1 MIFEDITM
9 NTIKKDP
16 SRSNST
22 QTNPARRTFL
32 QGLVAGGVMTA
43 LGLNPVAALA
53 ATGRRESPVLRGT
66 EFDLVIDEMPVNFT
80 GQTRTA
86 MTINGSI
93 PGPTLRWREGDV
105 VTLRVTNR
113 MEVSTSLHWHGIIL
127 PFEMDGVPGLTYA
140 GIAPGTTF
148 TYRFKVEQSGTY
160 WYHSHT
166 GFQEQNAIYGAIVIA
181 PASADRVAYDQ
192 DHVVML
198 NDWSDSSP
206 EFIFNRLKTADG
218 YYNYVKPDLMDL
230 IHQSEKMGF
239 GAAVEDRLMW
249 DKMRMSP
256 RDLSDVTGATY
267 TYLMNGITPS
277 GDWTALFR
285 PGEKIRL
292 RFINGS
298 SMSYFDVRIPGLK
311 MTVVAADGQDVHPVT
326 VDEFR
331 IGVAEIYDVIV
342 EPASDQAYCIF
353 AQSLDRSGYARGTL
367 TPHADLRAPVPAM
380 DPVPTLTM
388 ADMGMDMSGMDMSG
402 MNMGGMD
409 KQGQSMNGMDMGSK
423 PDKPAMAGMDMS
435 GSAHQQMPGMDMNG
449 QSMGGMDM
457 GNKPAKPAMTGM
469 DMSGSAKQKMPGMN
483 MNGQSMGG
491 MDMGNKPA
499 KPAMAGMDMGG
510 HHHTP
515 GMDMSDKSTPPA
527 MSGMDMDGAK
537 NKPAMA
543 GMNKGTNP
551 MDLPGLHNR
560 NLKDGMLKLDWHPET
575 ENGVGVGMKAQQVSM
590 SLSDPGAGLRNN
602 GRKVLTYGDL
612 RGIDGPISDREP
624 ERGIEL
630 HLTGNM
636 DRYIWGFNGVS
647 YRDAA
652 PIELKYGETVRI
664 VLINDTMMNHPI
676 HLHGMWSE
684 LENDKGEY
692 LARKHT
698 LSVAP
703 GHAVSYRVSANAI
716 GRWAYHCHLLY
727 HMNAGMFREVRVV

>member
-1 MIFEDITM
+1 MKTV
-9 NTIKKDP
+9 KKDLSQPNP
-16 SRSNST
+16 SR
-22 QTNPARRTFL
+22 RIFL

-43 LGLNPVAALA
+43 LGLNPARALA
-53 ATGRRESPVLRGT
+53 STGRVESPVLRGT

-80 GQTRTA
+80 GQTRKA

-93 PGPTLRWREGDV
+93 PGPTLRWREGEV

-113 MEVSTSLHWHGIIL
+113 LNVSTSLHWHGIIL

-148 TYRFKVEQSGTY
+148 TYRFRVQQSGTY
-160 WYHSHT
+160 WYHSHS
-166 GFQEQNAIYGAIVIA
+166 GFQEQNAVYGAIVID
-181 PASADRVAYDQ
+181 PASSDRVSYDQ

-230 IHQSEKMGF
+230 IHQSEEEGF
-239 GAAVEDRLMW
+239 GTAVSDRLRW
-249 DKMRMSP
+249 DRMRMSP

-267 TYLMNGITPS
+267 TYLMNGSTPA

-285 PGEKIRL
+285 PGERIRL

-342 EPASDQAYCIF
+342 EPSSDQAYCIF

-367 TPHADLRAPVPAM
+367 TPHPDQRAPVPPM
-380 DPVPTLTM
+380 DPVPTLGM
-388 ADMGMDMSGMDMSG
+388 ADMGMDMGAMNMPG
-402 MNMGGMD
+402 MNMGGGNTT
-409 KQGQSMNGMDMGSK
+409 GQAMNGMPTGVGTNSPTGMNNMSTNKPQPTMVGMDKKTQAMPGAVMESSK
-423 PDKPAMAGMDMS
+423 PQTAMTTMNMAPKPVASGMDMKDKNLS
-435 GSAHQQMPGMDMNG
+435 GAVHNG
-449 QSMGGMDM
+449 GHTPVMGEM
-457 GNKPAKPAMTGM
+457 GLTHTAEKPMSSNAMTGM
-469 DMSGSAKQKMPGMN
+469 NNQ
-483 MNGQSMGG
+483 GQM
-491 MDMGNKPA
+491 PA
-499 KPAMAGMDMGG
+499 K
-510 HHHTP
+510 T
-515 GMDMSDKSTPPA
+515 S
-527 MSGMDMDGAK
+527 
-537 NKPAMA
+537 
-543 GMNKGTNP
+543 TNP
-551 MDLPGLHNR
+551 LDLPGLHNHQ
-560 NLKDGMLKLDWHPET
+560 LKDGMLTLDWHPDT
-575 ENGVGVGMKAQQVSM
+575 EHGVGVGMRAQQVSM

-602 GRKVLTYGDL
+602 GRKVLTYADL
-612 RGIDGPISDREP
+612 RSIDGPISNREP

-652 PIELKYGETVRI
+652 PIDLEYGETVRI

-684 LENDKGEY
+684 LENDQGEY

-703 GHAVSYRVSANAI
+703 GHAISYRVHANAI

-727 HMNAGMFREVRVV
+727 HMNAGMFREVRVR

>member
-1 MIFEDITM
+1 MSIKSAFQANTRPINSSRRIFI
-9 NTIKKDP
+9 
-16 SRSNST
+16 
-22 QTNPARRTFL
+22 
-32 QGLVAGGVMTA
+32 QGLVAGGVMAA
-43 LGLNPVAALA
+43 LGLNPAEA
-53 ATGRRESPVLRGT
+53 ATINGRRQPPSLRGT
-66 EFDLVIDEMPVNFT
+66 EFDLVIDERPVNFT
-80 GQTRTA
+80 GQPRTA

-113 MEVSTSLHWHGIIL
+113 LKVSTSLHWHGIIL
-127 PFEMDGVPGLTYA
+127 PFEMDGVPGLTYE

-148 TYRFKVEQSGTY
+148 TYRFRVAQSGTY

-166 GFQEQNAIYGAIVIA
+166 GFQEQNAVYGAIVID
-181 PASADRVAYDQ
+181 PAQSDRVAYDQ

-206 EFIFNRLKTADG
+206 DFIFNRLKTADG
-218 YYNYVKPDLMDL
+218 YYNYVKPDLRDL
-230 IHQSEKMGF
+230 IRQSEKMGF
-239 GAAVEDRLMW
+239 GKAVEDRLMW

-256 RDLSDVTGATY
+256 RDLLDVTGATY
-267 TYLMNGITPS
+267 TYLMNGNTPA

-285 PGEKIRL
+285 PGERIRL

-342 EPASDQAYCIF
+342 EPAADQAYCIF

-367 TPHADLRAPVPAM
+367 TPHVDLRAPIPPM
-380 DPVPTLTM
+380 DPVPTLSM
-388 ADMGMDMSGMDMSG
+388 ADMGMDMSSMNMSGMDMSA
-402 MNMGGMD
+402 MLMGD
-409 KQGQSMNGMDMGSK
+409 HAKDN
-423 PDKPAMAGMDMS
+423 
-435 GSAHQQMPGMDMNG
+435 GSAGNMSMHNG
-449 QSMGGMDM
+449 HMGGMDM
-457 GNKPAKPAMTGM
+457 
-469 DMSGSAKQKMPGMN
+469 SKQK
-483 MNGQSMGG
+483 S
-491 MDMGNKPA
+491 
-499 KPAMAGMDMGG
+499 MAGMSHDRVSQHGTSGMSMGN
-510 HHHTP
+510 HAMK
-515 GMDMSDKSTPPA
+515 GMADRHPEGAAHGA
-527 MSGMDMDGAK
+527 MSH
-537 NKPAMA
+537 
-543 GMNKGTNP
+543 NP

-560 NLKDGMLKLDWHPET
+560 NLKDGTLKIDWHPKT
-575 ENGVGVGMKAQQVSM
+575 EHGVGVGMEAQQVSM

-612 RGIDGPISDREP
+612 RGIDGPISPQEP
-624 ERGIEL
+624 ARGIEL

-636 DRYIWGFNGVS
+636 NRYIWGFNGVS

-684 LENDKGEY
+684 LENDRGEY

-703 GHAVSYRVSANAI
+703 GHAISYRVNANAI

>member
-1 MIFEDITM
+1 MKTTKNDHSPL
-9 NTIKKDP
+9 NP
-16 SRSNST
+16 SR
-22 QTNPARRTFL
+22 RIFL
-32 QGLVAGGVMTA
+32 HGLVAGGVMTA
-43 LGLNPVAALA
+43 LGLNPARALA
-53 ATGRRESPVLRGT
+53 ATGKMGSPVLRGT
-66 EFDLVIDEMPVNFT
+66 EFDLVIEEMPVNFT
-80 GQTRTA
+80 GQKRTA

-113 MEVSTSLHWHGIIL
+113 LTVPTSLHWHGIIL

-148 TYRFKVEQSGTY
+148 TYRFKVQQSGTY
-160 WYHSHT
+160 WYHSHS
-166 GFQEQNAIYGAIVIA
+166 GFQEQNAVYGAIVID
-181 PASADRVAYDQ
+181 PASSDRVAYDQ

-206 EFIFNRLKTADG
+206 DFIFNRLKTADG
-218 YYNYVKPDLMDL
+218 YYNYVKPDLIDL
-230 IHQSEKMGF
+230 IHQSEKEGF
-239 GAAVEDRLMW
+239 GSALSNRLKWDR
-249 DKMRMSP
+249 MRMSP

-267 TYLMNGITPS
+267 TYLMNGSTPA

-285 PGEKIRL
+285 PGERIRL

-342 EPASDQAYCIF
+342 EPSSDQAYCIF

-367 TPHADLRAPVPAM
+367 TPHPDLRAPVPPM
-380 DPVPTLTM
+380 DPVPTLGM
-388 ADMGMDMSGMDMSG
+388 ADMGMDMGSMNMSG
-402 MNMGGMD
+402 MNMGGGTMT
-409 KQGQSMNGMDMGSK
+409 GQTMNGMQTRAETNGSTGMANMGTKPKSSMAAMNSASK
-423 PDKPAMAGMDMS
+423 PVMS
-435 GSAHQQMPGMDMNG
+435 GMNMEGNKEPGAVQNSDHTPNMGNMNRNPAPEMAMNSSSMPGMGNQG
-449 QSMGGMDM
+449 QM
-457 GNKPAKPAMTGM
+457 PAKT
-469 DMSGSAKQKMPGMN
+469 S
-483 MNGQSMGG
+483 
-491 MDMGNKPA
+491 
-499 KPAMAGMDMGG
+499 
-510 HHHTP
+510 
-515 GMDMSDKSTPPA
+515 
-527 MSGMDMDGAK
+527 
-537 NKPAMA
+537 
-543 GMNKGTNP
+543 TNP
-551 MDLPGLHNR
+551 LDLPGLHNR
-560 NLKDGMLKLDWHPET
+560 QLKEGTLTLDWHPDT
-575 ENGVGVGMKAQQVSM
+575 EHGVGVGMKAQQVSM

-602 GRKVLTYGDL
+602 GRKVLTYADL
-612 RGIDGPISDREP
+612 RSIDGPISNREP

-636 DRYIWGFNGVS
+636 ERYIWGFNGVS

-684 LENDKGEY
+684 LENDQGEY

-703 GHAVSYRVSANAI
+703 GHAISYRVHANAI

-727 HMNAGMFREVRVV
+727 HMNAGMFREVRVR